1 MKINFFAWY
10 AELDRFL
17 DLIVLIVFTSH
28 YVDYYIK
35 TLSRMNISNSIYNV
49 SKVSNSSFDY
59 MLYNYRNITSP
70 LTQSIMIL
78 LTALITVLGLTGN
91 SLVVFATTR

>member
-1 MKINFFAWY
+1 
-10 AELDRFL
+10 
-17 DLIVLIVFTSH
+17 
-28 YVDYYIK
+28 
-35 TLSRMNISNSIYNV
+35 MNISNSIYNV

-78 LTALITVLGLTGN
+78 LTALITVLGLAGN